1 MRLLLAIWIL
11 AVSLTATAAAAAAV
25 TATMINVESIT
36 VDGEAEAEEESKKKT
51 PNENKIA
58 RHRVGRRRKTPP
70 MDVIEIAD
78 TNINNQKEIGRPKK
92 ENFGSGTSIFL
103 DIQKDGGNQQH
114 DDGDDDDDKKKAHH
128 LSDNRDM
135 IGQVVV
141 VNDNININNKE
152 YYPVVEKLN
161 DDIKKNQMDVAEANH
176 EEEVS
181 TIMMRMLLKD
191 SSVSE
196 TLSMELRAVDFSL
209 SMNLDT
215 DGNSGNSIKVEQL
228 AGLIDSPTPA
238 PALVS
243 YYVYLSIC
251 CWETLFVFVC

>member
-1 MRLLLAIWIL
+1 
-11 AVSLTATAAAAAAV
+11 VSLTATAAAAAAV
-25 TATMINVESIT
+25 TAAMINVESII

-103 DIQKDGGNQQH
+103 DIKKDGDNQQH
-114 DDGDDDDDKKKAHH
+114 DDGDDDDDDKKKAHH

-161 DDIKKNQMDVAEANH
+161 DEIKKNQMDVAEANH